1 MKKPPRQ
8 PPALSGPP
16 DLPTPAENALFARIV
31 AILEAAR
38 SRVVRAVNSE
48 RVLAYWHVGREIVEE
63 VQRGEE
69 RAKYGEGVVR
79 RVATRLTE
87 RYGRGFSKRNVEY
100 IRAFYIA
107 FSGRRPEIAQSTIAQ
122 SDLAD
127 HAQIAQSDVA
137 RSAAALAAAIELRD
151 AGGFRAELSW
161 GHYRVLS
168 AVDHA
173 AARLFYE
180 AEAAHARWSVEEL
193 ERQVHTHLFMRL
205 YKSRRHAGVA
215 DLIERGQ
222 MVETAADVLRA
233 PYVLDFLGLPDGVPL
248 HESKLES
255 AIIAHIQHFL
265 LELGKGFAFVAR
277 QRRLQYDDQYL
288 YVDLVFYNCIL
299 KCYVLIDLKMGRFTA
314 QDVGQM
320 DSYVRLFDD
329 QYTTEGDNPT
339 IGLILCTERNEA
351 VARYSVLHGSEQ
363 IFAARYVTW
372 LPTVEEL
379 QAEIRR
385 ERQLIESE
393 QEP

>member
-1 MKKPPRQ
+1 MKQTPRR
-8 PPALSGPP
+8 PPAVAPTA
-16 DLPTPAENALFARIV
+16 DLPSSEEDALFARVV
-31 AILEAAR
+31 AILEEAR
-38 SRVVRAVNSE
+38 ARVARVVNSE
-48 RVLAYWHVGREIVEE
+48 MILAYWHIGREIVEE
-63 VQRGEE
+63 VQRGAE
-69 RAKYGEGVVR
+69 RAKYGEGVIR
-79 RVATRLTE
+79 RLAARLTE

-107 FSGRRPEIAQSTIAQ
+107 FSDRRPEIVQSGIAQ
-122 SDLAD
+122 SDPAGV
-127 HAQIAQSDVA
+127 AQIAQADIA
-137 RSAAALAAAIELRD
+137 RSAEALAAAIELR
-151 AGGFRAELSW
+151 ATGGFRAELSW

-168 AVDHA
+168 GVDHA

-180 AEAAHARWSVEEL
+180 AEAVHARWSVEEL

-205 YKSRRHAGVA
+205 YKSRGHAGVA

-222 MVETAADVLRA
+222 VVETATDVLRA
-233 PYVLDFLGLPDGVPL
+233 PYVLDFLGLPDGAPL

-255 AIIAHIQHFL
+255 AIIAHLQHFL

-299 KCYVLIDLKMGRFTA
+299 KCYVLIDLKMGKFTA

-385 ERQLIESE
+385 ERRLIESG

>member
-1 MKKPPRQ
+1 MTKAPRKA
-8 PPALSGPP
+8 PA
-16 DLPTPAENALFARIV
+16 TPQAVEAATTAEDDLFARVV
-31 AILEAAR
+31 AILEQAR
-38 SRVVRAVNSE
+38 SQVARAVNSE
-48 RVLAYWHVGREIVEE
+48 MILAYWHIGREIVEE
-63 VQRGEE
+63 VQRGAE
-69 RAKYGEGVVR
+69 RAQYGEGVVR
-79 RVATRLTE
+79 RLAGRLTE
-87 RYGRGFSKRNVEY
+87 RYGRGFSKRNLEY

-107 FSGRRPEIAQSTIAQ
+107 FSGRRPEIAQSRIAQ
-122 SDLAD
+122 SGPMVP
-127 HAQIAQSDVA
+127 AQIAQGDIA
-137 RSAAALAAAIELRD
+137 RSAEALAAAIELRTT
-151 AGGFRAELSW
+151 GGFRAELSW

-168 AVDHA
+168 GVDHA

-180 AEAAHARWSVEEL
+180 AEAVHARWSVEEL
-193 ERQVHTHLFMRL
+193 ERQIHTHLFMRL
-205 YKSRRHAGVA
+205 YKSRGDEGVA
-215 DLIERGQ
+215 DLIERGAV
-222 MVETAADVLRA
+222 VESAVDVLRA
-233 PYVLDFLGLPDGVPL
+233 PYVLDFLGLPDGAPL
-248 HESKLES
+248 HESKLEA

-299 KCYVLIDLKMGRFTA
+299 KCYVLIDLKMGKLTA

-379 QAEIRR
+379 QAELQR
-385 ERQLIESE
+385 ERQLIESGRE
-393 QEP
+393 S

>member
-1 MKKPPRQ
+1 MKKTPRQ
-8 PPALSGPP
+8 PPAVAPTA
-16 DLPTPAENALFARIV
+16 DLPSSEEDALFARVV
-31 AILEAAR
+31 AILEEAR
-38 SRVVRAVNSE
+38 ARVARVVNSE
-48 RVLAYWHVGREIVEE
+48 MILAYWHIGREIVEE
-63 VQRGEE
+63 VQRGAE
-69 RAKYGEGVVR
+69 RAKYGEGVIR
-79 RVATRLTE
+79 RLAARLTE

-107 FSGRRPEIAQSTIAQ
+107 FSDRRPEIVQSGIAQ
-122 SDLAD
+122 SDPAGP
-127 HAQIAQSDVA
+127 AQIAQSDVA
-137 RSAAALAAAIELRD
+137 RSAEALAAAIELR
-151 AGGFRAELSW
+151 ATGGFRAELSW

-168 AVDHA
+168 GVDHS

-180 AEAAHARWSVEEL
+180 AEAVHARWSVEEL

-205 YKSRRHAGVA
+205 YKSRGHAGVA

-222 MVETAADVLRA
+222 AVETATDVLRA
-233 PYVLDFLGLPDGVPL
+233 PYVLDFLGLPDGAPL

-255 AIIAHIQHFL
+255 AIIAHLQQFL

-299 KCYVLIDLKMGRFTA
+299 KCYVLIDLKMGKFTA

-385 ERQLIESE
+385 ERRLIESG

>member
-1 MKKPPRQ
+1 MKKTPRR
-8 PPALSGPP
+8 PPAVA
-16 DLPTPAENALFARIV
+16 PTADVPSTEEDALFARVV
-31 AILEAAR
+31 AILEEAR
-38 SRVVRAVNSE
+38 ARVARAVNSE
-48 RVLAYWHVGREIVEE
+48 MILAYWHIGREIVEE
-63 VQRGEE
+63 VQRGAE
-69 RAKYGEGVVR
+69 RAKYGEGVIR
-79 RVATRLTE
+79 RLAARLTE

-107 FSGRRPEIAQSTIAQ
+107 FSDRRPEIVQSGIAQ
-122 SDLAD
+122 SDPAGP
-127 HAQIAQSDVA
+127 AQIAQADIA
-137 RSAAALAAAIELRD
+137 RSAEALAAAIELR
-151 AGGFRAELSW
+151 ATGGFRAELSW

-168 AVDHA
+168 GVDHA

-180 AEAAHARWSVEEL
+180 AEAVHARWSVEEL

-205 YKSRRHAGVA
+205 YKSRGHAGVA

-222 MVETAADVLRA
+222 VVENATDVLRA

-255 AIIAHIQHFL
+255 AIIAHLQHFL

-288 YVDLVFYNCIL
+288 FVDLVFYNCIL
-299 KCYVLIDLKMGRFTA
+299 KCYVLIDLKMGKFTA

-385 ERQLIESE
+385 ERRLIESG

>member
-1 MKKPPRQ
+1 MKKAPR
-8 PPALSGPP
+8 GPP
-16 DLPTPAENALFARIV
+16 EMLGAAGTPTTAEDALFARV
-31 AILEAAR
+31 VSILEEAR
-38 SRVVRAVNSE
+38 SRVARAVNSE
-48 RVLAYWHVGREIVEE
+48 MILAYWHIGREIVEE
-63 VQRGEE
+63 VQRGAE
-69 RAKYGEGVVR
+69 RAQYGEGVIR
-79 RVATRLTE
+79 RLAERLTE
-87 RYGRGFSKRNVEY
+87 RYGRGFSKRNLEY

-107 FSGRRPEIAQSTIAQ
+107 FSDRRPEIVQSGIAQ
-122 SDLAD
+122 SDAAD
-127 HAQIAQSDVA
+127 LGQIAQGDIA
-137 RSAAALAAAIELRD
+137 RSGEALAAAIELR
-151 AGGFRAELSW
+151 ATGGFRAELSW

-168 AVDHA
+168 GVDHA

-180 AEAAHARWSVEEL
+180 AEAVFARWSVDEL

-205 YKSRRHAGVA
+205 YKSRGNAGVA
-215 DLIERGQ
+215 DLIERGAV
-222 MVETAADVLRA
+222 VETATDVLRA

-299 KCYVLIDLKMGRFTA
+299 KCYVLIDLKMGKFTA

-385 ERQLIESE
+385 ERLLIESGR
-393 QEP
+393 EP